1 MTTAPTPN
9 SAETGSLIAGPW
21 SQRNLDPMEG
31 LLTEYFIAKE
41 QARTAIERKNTL
53 ERKIKDEHDAGN
65 LQKVW
70 DKASGCFVFDNAL
83 IKLSERRTYPAEV
96 YSDKLREMMATEKKD
111 GTAQPK
117 VSVSLRIEP
126 RD

>member
-1 MTTAPTPN
+1 
-9 SAETGSLIAGPW
+9 
-21 SQRNLDPMEG
+21 MEG
-31 LLTEYFIAKE
+31 LLTEYLIAKE